1 MPQPSAE
8 LTWYKHSPSPARR
21 LITSSPLET
30 WKRDEKLSMLTFSFK
45 SEGTG
50 KIKQRLGNDAFQEFR
65 KTGLLLVPVSQG
77 FAPTPWALG
86 HLDSSAHKAARRLA
100 GSVTCNVLLI
110 FYFNC
115 KQSWNVIEHIMLDTA
130 EVIKVR
136 GPHAVVSKTPDVS
149 SLEKMSLIQHQWG
162 REEKRQ
168 GWDDQQQIPLKLQ
181 QHDYSVQRKAAKG
194 WIAVEL

>member
-1 MPQPSAE
+1 MP
-8 LTWYKHSPSPARR
+8 
-21 LITSSPLET
+21 
-30 WKRDEKLSMLTFSFK
+30 
-45 SEGTG
+45 
-50 KIKQRLGNDAFQEFR
+50 FR
-65 KTGLLLVPVSQG
+65 KLGRQDSSFLCPRVLLLLHGLWATWTAQHIKLQG
-77 FAPTPWALG
+77 
-86 HLDSSAHKAARRLA
+86 D
-100 GSVTCNVLLI
+100 CNVLLI

-115 KQSWNVIEHIMLDTA
+115 KQSWNIIEHIVLDTA

-194 WIAVEL
+194 WIAEELQVSQRGMGPSAPQGGFKGASQTWTICSSPGSARNSLAWDFPQRKNGMLSHHIQTSNN